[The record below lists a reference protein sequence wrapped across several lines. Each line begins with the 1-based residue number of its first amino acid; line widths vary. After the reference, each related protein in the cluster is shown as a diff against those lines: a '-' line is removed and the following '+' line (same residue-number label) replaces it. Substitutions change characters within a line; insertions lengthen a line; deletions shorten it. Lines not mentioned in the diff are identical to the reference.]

1 MNFDEMNMKV
11 LGVINGGANSF
22 SAIKNRSSIDSN
34 ELENI
39 LTILENEKL
48 ISKVIAKG
56 FFGQPKTSILISQ
69 TGKDRV
75 SEYEQYLQ
83 EEWKV
88 IIKLLSE
95 GEREKLDQY
104 MMKDPNIV
112 KTMLFFGI
120 ISLPT
125 LNRLNLQF
133 LLKGEN
139 MCYICKKDLG
149 KFSQKFSVDDCKK
162 FNFKIPKGMTMRDE
176 VCANC
181 FDNLTN
187 NTH

>member
-1 MNFDEMNMKV
+1 MNFDEKNMKI

-22 SAIKNRSSIDSN
+22 GAIKSRSSIDSN

-48 ISKVIAKG
+48 ISKIISKG
-56 FFGQPKTSILISQ
+56 FFGQPKISIMLTQ
-69 TGKDRV
+69 TGKQRV
-75 SEYEQYLQ
+75 SEYKQYL
-83 EEWKV
+83 EEKWKE
-88 IIKLLSE
+88 IIKLLSD

-104 MMKDPNIV
+104 MTENPYIV

-120 ISLPT
+120 INLPT
-125 LNRLNLQF
+125 LNRLNLQS

-139 MCYICKKDLG
+139 MCYVCKKDLG
-149 KFSQKFSVDDCKK
+149 KFIQKFSVDDCKK
-162 FNFKIPKGMTMRDE
+162 FHFKIPKGMTIRDE

-187 NTH
+187 DAL